1 MISDNPDIVWP
12 PIVHNYNATLMALVG
27 YLQESERYPL
37 PMIRYAQGLQ
47 LKKIVEHH
55 YKNTPVFRE
64 RMAAAGLTPGDIKR
78 VADLAK
84 LPVIYKRDIQANKN
98 RFVCEAIPE
107 THKPIGEVKT
117 SGSTGEPIAV
127 MRTSVNQL
135 MWEAMAI
142 RDHQWN
148 DRKYDCRLAAIRANI
163 FDDIV
168 QPTWGPPVSRLYP
181 TAQSLGMN
189 VSSDID
195 HIMAKLREFDPQF
208 LVIHAGVLLEMVM
221 TWEKTGFDLPN
232 LRHIKNLG
240 CMIPEGLRDRMRAL
254 SGLEIEDNYSSSEVG
269 GIAIQCREGQLLHI
283 LEETVYVEILREDGT
298 PCSVGET
305 GRVVVTD
312 LHNFASPMIRYDL
325 GDYAEVGPAECK
337 CGRTLGTITSV
348 VGRERN
354 TFYRPDGSRFWPKAG
369 MYQLPDIVN
378 IKQWQIIQHELDHI
392 EYKLVTDEPITEEQ
406 REKIAALAPRFL
418 GYQPRITVTGQT
430 EPLPRTKTGK
440 FEEAICLVKQ

>member
-12 PIVHNYNATLMALVG
+12 PIVHNYNATLMTLVG
-27 YLQESERYPL
+27 YLRESERYPL

-47 LKKIVEHH
+47 LKKVIEHH
-55 YKNTPVFRE
+55 YKHTPVFTE
-64 RMAAAGLTPGDIKR
+64 RMTAAGLKPGDIKR
-78 VADLAK
+78 VVDLAR
-84 LPVIYKRDIQANKN
+84 LPVIHKRDIQANKS
-98 RFVCEAIPE
+98 RFVCDLIPE
-107 THKPIGEVKT
+107 GHKPIGEVKT

-127 MRTSVNQL
+127 MRTAVNQL

-148 DRKYDCRLAAIRANI
+148 ERKYDLRLAAIRANI
-163 FDDIV
+163 FDDII

-181 TAQSLGMN
+181 SAKSLGMN

-325 GDYAEVGPAECK
+325 GDYAEVGSECT
-337 CGRTLGTITSV
+337 CGRHLPTLKRII
-348 VGRERN
+348 GRERGM
-354 TFYRPDGSRFWPKAG
+354 FKKADGSQFWPRG
-369 MYQLPDIVN
+369 GYRG
-378 IKQWQIIQHELDHI
+378 IKTFEVRQFQMIQHAVDDI
-392 EYKLVTDEPITEEQ
+392 EYRMVTDEPLTAEQ
-406 REKIAALAPRFL
+406 EA
-418 GYQPRITVTGQT
+418 
-430 EPLPRTKTGK
+430 
-440 FEEAICLVKQ
+440 EAIECIERVFEMPGVIRIVRYADSIPLINGKYEESICLIP